1 MFLEE
6 NTSSAQP
13 QTQRATDN
21 TTDQDTLSSMTEL
34 PLRDRLII
42 AIDGPAGSGKSTT
55 ARLLAKRLGYTYLDT
70 GAFYRALTLK
80 VLEAGVSPEDG
91 ARVLQLAEAIQIKL
105 QPEADKNR
113 VWLDGRDVTQMI
125 REPRVTNAVS
135 LISEN
140 PQVRAI
146 MVEKQRAIGR
156 NGGVVMEGRDIGT
169 VVFPNADLKIF
180 MQASLEE
187 RARRRQEE
195 LAMMGMAR
203 DVETLKDEMARRD
216 QKDSTRKVAPLT
228 RADDAILIDT
238 TQLTIAQQ
246 VDFIVR
252 ELEKKLQSR

>member
-1 MFLEE
+1 MAE
-6 NTSSAQP
+6 
-13 QTQRATDN
+13 D
-21 TTDQDTLSSMTEL
+21 L
-34 PLRDRLII
+34 PLRERRLII

-80 VLEAGVSPEDG
+80 VLENGVSPEDG
-91 ARVLQLAEAIQIKL
+91 ASVLRLAEAVKIDL
-105 QPEADKNR
+105 QPQAELNR
-113 VWLDGRDVTQMI
+113 IWLDDREVTQMI
-125 REPRVTNAVS
+125 REPRVTNAVAP
-135 LISEN
+135 IAAN
-140 PQVRAI
+140 PKVRAI

-195 LAMMGMAR
+195 LAAMGITR
-203 DVETLKDEMARRD
+203 DFETLKQEIAHRD
-216 QKDSTRKVAPLT
+216 QKDSTRKVAPLVPA
-228 RADDAILIDT
+228 ADAVLLDT
-238 TQLTIAQQ
+238 TQMTIAQQ

-252 ELEKKLQSR
+252 ELEKKSQSR

>member
-1 MFLEE
+1 
-6 NTSSAQP
+6 
-13 QTQRATDN
+13 
-21 TTDQDTLSSMTEL
+21 
-34 PLRDRLII
+34 
-42 AIDGPAGSGKSTT
+42 
-55 ARLLAKRLGYTYLDT
+55 
-70 GAFYRALTLK
+70 
-80 VLEAGVSPEDG
+80 
-91 ARVLQLAEAIQIKL
+91 VLQLAEAIQIKL